1 MKCADFPSLGFG
13 VGLRRPHYNLILDTH
28 PKVDWF
34 EVISE
39 NFMVEGGRAL
49 EVLEGV
55 REHYPIAMHGV
66 SMSIGSTDPLN
77 RSYLRKLRE
86 LARRFEPAW
95 LSDHLCWT
103 GVGGHN
109 LHDLL
114 PLPYTEE
121 AINHVVAR
129 IRRVQD
135 TLERPILIENVSSYM
150 AFADSTMTEW
160 EFISTIAE
168 EADCGILLDI
178 NNIFVSA
185 FNHRFDANEYVDAV
199 PVERVVQYHLAGH
212 SDHGTH
218 LLDTHD
224 HPVRDEVWAL
234 YERAAR
240 RFGEVAAIVEWDD
253 NIPEFAVLA
262 EASERARDIFN
273 RVRIE
278 QDLGNRNGRP
288 AEATAKA
295 ALSADHRG

>member
-1 MKCADFPSLGFG
+1 MKRSDFPMLGYG
-13 VGLRRPHYNLILDTH
+13 VGLRRQHYAHVLEQR

-39 NFMVEGGRAL
+39 NFMVAGGRAI
-49 EVLEGV
+49 EVLEAV
-55 REHYPIAMHGV
+55 RARYPIAMHGV

-77 RSYLRKLRE
+77 RNYLRQLRD

-95 LSDHLCWT
+95 ISDHLCWT
-103 GVGGHN
+103 GVGGRN

-121 AINHVVAR
+121 AIRHVVER
-129 IRRVQD
+129 IQRVQD

-160 EFISTIAE
+160 DFISTIAN

-185 FNHRFDANEYVDAV
+185 FNHRFDANQYIDAM
-199 PVERVVQYHLAGH
+199 PAECVVQYHLAGH
-212 SDHGTH
+212 SDHGTY

-224 HPVRDEVWAL
+224 HQVRDEVWAL
-234 YERAAR
+234 YQRAAR
-240 RFGEVAAIVEWDD
+240 RFGAVSALVEWDD
-253 NIPEFAVLA
+253 NIPEFAELTA
-262 EASERARDIFN
+262 IADRARDIFN
-273 RVRIE
+273 VDESERTAE
-278 QDLGNRNGRP
+278 P
-288 AEATAKA
+288 AV
-295 ALSADHRG
+295 SANHRA

>member
-1 MKCADFPSLGFG
+1 MKRSDFPMLGYG
-13 VGLRRPHYNLILDTH
+13 VGLRRQHYNHVLETR

-39 NFMVEGGRAL
+39 NFMVAGGRAL

-55 REHYPIAMHGV
+55 RANYPIAMHGV
-66 SMSIGSTDPLN
+66 SMSIGSTDPLD
-77 RSYLRKLRE
+77 RSYLRQLRD

-95 LSDHLCWT
+95 ISDHLCWT
-103 GVGGHN
+103 GVGGRN

-121 AINHVVAR
+121 ALRHVVAR
-129 IRRVQD
+129 IREVQD
-135 TLERPILIENVSSYM
+135 ALERPILIENVSSYM

-160 EFISTIAE
+160 EFISAIAN

-185 FNHRFDANEYVDAV
+185 FNHSFDANEYIDAV
-199 PVERVVQYHLAGH
+199 PADRVVQYHLAGH
-212 SDHGTH
+212 SDHGAY

-240 RFGEVAAIVEWDD
+240 RFGAVSALVEWDD
-253 NIPEFAVLA
+253 NIPEFAELA
-262 EASERARDIFN
+262 DTADRARDIFN
-273 RVRIE
+273 ADSTERTRK
-278 QDLGNRNGRP
+278 P
-288 AEATAKA
+288 
-295 ALSADHRG
+295 ALSADHRA